1 MLSTA
6 SVARSLPFVA
16 AARTLSVACALKSSM
31 PDLTFDLTLPAS
43 PLGGCVFATAFGAA
57 AVADFAV
64 VLTAGLAVAGLLADF
79 SAGAGLGTALG
90 RWVSAIKMTPL

>member
-1 MLSTA
+1 
-6 SVARSLPFVA
+6 
-16 AARTLSVACALKSSM
+16 M
-31 PDLTFDLTLPAS
+31 PDLTFDLMFPAS

-79 SAGAGLGTALG
+79 FAGAGLATALG
-90 RWVSAIKMTPL
+90 FWVSAIKMTPL